1 MVFSC
6 KLTIPVVLIYQYN
19 RIKNSIEWYIETTP
33 YRANK
38 WVSHPNIGCFLC
50 NMCSISSMWQTS
62 TNRSCIKTCNPYLFT
77 FPPLNHRW
85 AWLCLY
91 DIRQKF
97 AMIKSYTCS
106 YITKQT
112 DRCVKC
118 VVYVIIFLHMFPLFH
133 IHSWQFIQYRLIGLA
148 FIIWTK
154 S

>member
-1 MVFSC
+1 MPWFVICIYVNYCKLCLTIHVVLVQNPNSNEYVDRCMVFSC

-50 NMCSISSMWQTS
+50 NMCSISSMWQIS
-62 TNRSCIKTCNPYLFT
+62 TNRSCIKTCNPYLFA

-85 AWLCLY
+85 VWLCLY
-91 DIRQKF
+91 DIRQRF

-106 YITKQT
+106 YITNKQR
-112 DRCVKC
+112 DV
-118 VVYVIIFLHMFPLFH
+118 
-133 IHSWQFIQYRLIGLA
+133 
-148 FIIWTK
+148 
-154 S
+154 